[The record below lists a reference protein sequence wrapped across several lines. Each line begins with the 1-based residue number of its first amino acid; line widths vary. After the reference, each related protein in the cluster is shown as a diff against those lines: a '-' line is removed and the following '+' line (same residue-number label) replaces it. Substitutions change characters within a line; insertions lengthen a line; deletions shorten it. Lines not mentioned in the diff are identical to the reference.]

1 MTTTASV
8 LLEAHSRE
16 RVEQVPA
23 SVKFSEPQS
32 THEALMRFNKKR
44 LEPSFPTATIGA
56 QLQEQVQLL
65 LLEEKFLNA
74 ERQKVSRLA
83 AEVPREAQA
92 FAAWFEA
99 LREHG
104 PGQFDPLFEFL
115 ATRATL
121 EQVRWFVRQEA
132 AGEAGFDDLV
142 SLTQIRMPVQPKL
155 ELARNYWDEMG
166 KGKAD
171 GMHGPMLAHLA
182 ETLEVDGTPIE
193 EIVWESLALANL
205 LVGLAMNRRY
215 AYHSIGALGGVEL
228 TAPSRAVR
236 VVEALDRLG
245 VKKSASYYFRLHS
258 TVDIGHWRGWRDN
271 VAIPIVRANPD
282 AAVAI
287 AEGALMRL
295 NAGARTFARY
305 RAQLA
310 IEVGSS

>member
-1 MTTTASV
+1 MTTTTAVHLGSSV
-8 LLEAHSRE
+8 RE
-16 RVEQVPA
+16 RAELAPA
-23 SVKFSEPQS
+23 SARLSDQQAV
-32 THEALMRFNKKR
+32 HEALMRFNKRR
-44 LEPSFPTATIGA
+44 LEPSFPTETVEH
-56 QLQEQVQLL
+56 QLQDHTRLL
-65 LLEEKFLNA
+65 LLEERFLSS
-74 ERQKVSRLA
+74 ERRRVTHLA
-83 AEVPREAQA
+83 AGVPRQAHA
-92 FAAWFEA
+92 FAEWFEA

-142 SLTQIRMPVQPKL
+142 SLTQIRMPVQAKL

-166 KGKAD
+166 KGKAE

-182 ETLEVDGTPIE
+182 ETLEVNATPIE
-193 EIVWESLALANL
+193 QIVWESLALANL
-205 LVGLAMNRRY
+205 LVGLAINRRY
-215 AYHSIGALGGVEL
+215 AFHAIGALGVVEL

-245 VKKSASYYFRLHS
+245 IKKSASYYFRLHS

-271 VAIPIVRANPD
+271 VAIPIVRANPE
-282 AAVAI
+282 AATAI

-295 NAGARTFARY
+295 GAGARTFARY
-305 RAQLA
+305 RDLLGV
-310 IEVGSS
+310 EVQPS